1 MKEASPD
8 IGTIGKSTCCSVD
21 EPTIACLAADVEVAK
36 YLWEEQNQR
45 HDTNDLKA
53 EVTVTTNSSSR
64 RSIVFIVFDNAV
76 VHTGN

>member
-53 EVTVTTNSSSR
+53 EVP
-64 RSIVFIVFDNAV
+64 
-76 VHTGN
+76 